1 MCEGVTQANFMA
13 EKLLPDNFSEKSA
26 TVFSNLV
33 ERVKAGDTTAFDQ
46 IMIYSQRRVISLA
59 WRMLGNE
66 DDARD
71 ATQET
76 FLRVYKYLNSYKKE
90 QDFFAWV
97 YRITVNVCHDIAKKQ
112 RTLRGQVTSIDSEV
126 ESGTFDFPADEA
138 NAEDAIVVR
147 QQREIVADAIKTL
160 PERERVAIVLR
171 DIEGLSTEEVA
182 RIMKSSPT
190 TVRVQISSARK
201 KLKHY
206 CDRYFGKGTEKD
218 L

>member
-1 MCEGVTQANFMA
+1 MGEGVLQTGLMA
-13 EKLLPDNFSEKSA
+13 EKLLPDSVSDEGA
-26 TVFSNLV
+26 TAFSNLI
-33 ERVKAGDTTAFDQ
+33 ERVKAGDSTAFDQ
-46 IMIYSQRRVISLA
+46 IMIYSQHRVISLA

-76 FLRVYKYLNSYKKE
+76 FLRVYKYLDSYKKE
-90 QDFFAWV
+90 QDFFAWI

-112 RTLRGQVTSIDSEV
+112 KIRKDQIISIGSEG
-126 ESGTFDFPADEA
+126 EFGTFDFPDSRDS
-138 NAEDAIVVR
+138 AEDAAILK
-147 QQREIVADAIKTL
+147 QKREIVANAIQIL
-160 PERERVAIVLR
+160 PEKERAAIVLR

-190 TVRVQISSARK
+190 TIRVQISSARK
-201 KLKHY
+201 KLKLF
-206 CDRYFGKGTEKD
+206 CDRYLGKGAEKD